1 MKKAISLSL
10 ALAVFT
16 GIGSVYLLPGVGYVV
31 IAAVIAVTILIA
43 LGKINKRYYPIYIFG
58 LSLSLLWQTSMLGV
72 HIVGVDIHTEYFVT
86 NQTIANG
93 WNLSW
98 INNSN
103 TSIVLGLITPTLNR
117 LGLNPI
123 WQFKAIF
130 PFVCA
135 FTPVILYYAF
145 KRVLGENRSF
155 FACLFFMTMPMF
167 TMEVVSMVKS
177 QWAYMFLALMVF
189 FITSTYKPWKKAL
202 GITLSAAGT
211 VFCHYAVGTIAIGY
225 LIGIFSLLAITNWGR
240 LRQLL
245 GQDRLPLRYV
255 GTVTVCA
262 VTIFCLYLGTM
273 GTGATLRTI
282 FQAGSSTAQ
291 IAEEIFTPDNDK
303 VTTPDLDATT
313 SDPDTTDPDIITIK
327 PTDPVMDS
335 YLEYTNPVASN
346 TYLDNQAPLVRAAI
360 GLDFW
365 RVSGWGKAFRVF
377 QYLSQ
382 LFLVIGLVIVLWKKG
397 CGFTA
402 EYTAGV
408 IASFVLLGACVFLPF
423 FTIALSPTRFYVTT
437 LFFISPLLI
446 IAIEQIGRRT
456 IKWVR

>member
-10 ALAVFT
+10 GLVVFT
-16 GIGSVYLLPGVGYVV
+16 GIGSVYLLPMVGYVV

-72 HIVGVDIHTEYFVT
+72 HIVGVDIHTEYFVV
-86 NQTIANG
+86 NQTITNG

-98 INNSN
+98 SNNSN
-103 TSIVLGLITPTLNR
+103 TSIVLGLITPTLAK
-117 LGLNPI
+117 LGINPV

-145 KRVLGENRSF
+145 KRVLGEKRSF

-167 TMEVVSMVKS
+167 TMEVVSIVKS

-189 FITSTYKPWKKAL
+189 FITSTYKPWKKVL
-202 GITLSAAGT
+202 GITLSVAGT
-211 VFCHYAVGTIAIGY
+211 VLCHYAVATIAIGY
-225 LIGIFSLLAITNWGR
+225 LIGISSLLTVTNWGR
-240 LRQLL
+240 LKQLL
-245 GQDRLPLRYV
+245 GQNRLPLRYT
-255 GTVTVCA
+255 GAVTVCA
-262 VTIFCLYLGTM
+262 VAIFCLYLGTM
-273 GTGATLRTI
+273 GGGATLKTI
-282 FQAGSSTAQ
+282 FAIGGSATK
-291 IAEEIFTPDNDK
+291 IAEEVF
-303 VTTPDLDATT
+303 T
-313 SDPDTTDPDIITIK
+313 SDPD
-327 PTDPVMDS
+327 VEG
-335 YLEYTNPVASN
+335 YLENTNPVASN

-365 RVSGWGKAFRVF
+365 RVSRWGKAFRVF

-382 LFLVIGLVIVLWKKG
+382 LFLVIGFVIVLWKKG
-397 CGFTA
+397 YGFTA

-408 IASFVLLGACVFLPF
+408 IASFILLEACVFLPF
-423 FTIALSPTRFYVTT
+423 FTMTLSPTRFYVTT

-456 IKWVR
+456 IKWVK

>member
-10 ALAVFT
+10 ALVTFT
-16 GIGSVYLLPGVGYVV
+16 GIGSVYLLPAVGYVV
-31 IAAVIAVTILIA
+31 IVAVIAVTILIA

-58 LSLSLLWQTSMLGV
+58 LSLSLLWQTSMLGI
-72 HIVGVDIHTEYFVT
+72 HIVGVDIHTEYFVA
-86 NQTIANG
+86 NQAIVNG
-93 WNLSW
+93 WNLNWS
-98 INNSN
+98 NNSN
-103 TSIVLGLITPTLNR
+103 TSIALGLITPTLNK
-117 LGLNPI
+117 LGINPI

-189 FITSTYKPWKKAL
+189 FTTSTYKPWKKAL

-225 LIGIFSLLAITNWGR
+225 LIGIFSLLAITNWGK

-245 GQDRLPLRYV
+245 GQNRLPLKYT
-255 GTVTVCA
+255 GTITICA
-262 VTIFCLYLGTM
+262 VAIFCLYLGTI
-273 GTGATLRTI
+273 GEGSTLRTI
-282 FQAGSSTAQ
+282 VNAGGSATR
-291 IAEEIFTPDNDK
+291 ITERVFTPSNNE
-303 VTTPDLDATT
+303 VTIPDSDITT
-313 SDPDTTDPDIITIK
+313 VK
-327 PTDPVMDS
+327 PTDPIIDS

-365 RVSGWGKAFRVF
+365 YVSGWGKAFRVF

-382 LFLVIGLVIVLWKKG
+382 LFLVIGCVLVLWKRG
-397 CGFTA
+397 YGFTS
-402 EYTAGV
+402 EYTSGV
-408 IASFVLLGACVFLPF
+408 IVSFILLGACVFIPF
-423 FTIALSPTRFYVTT
+423 FTITLSPTRFYATT
-437 LFFISPLLI
+437 LFFIAPLLI
-446 IAIEQIGRRT
+446 IAIEQMGKRIIEWIR
-456 IKWVR
+456 

>member
-16 GIGSVYLLPGVGYVV
+16 GVSSVYLLPGVGYVV

-43 LGKINKRYYPIYIFG
+43 LGKINKRHYPIYIFG
-58 LSLSLLWQTSMLGV
+58 LSLSLLWQTSMLGI
-72 HIVGVDIHTEYFVT
+72 HIVGVDIHTEYFVA

-98 INNSN
+98 SNNSN
-103 TSIVLGLITPTLNR
+103 TSIVLGLITPTLAK
-117 LGLNPI
+117 LGINPI

-130 PFVCA
+130 PLVCA

-145 KRVLGENRSF
+145 KRVIGENRSF

-177 QWAYMFLALMVF
+177 QWAYMFLASMVF
-189 FITSTYKPWKKAL
+189 FITSTYEPWKKAL

-225 LIGIFSLLAITNWGR
+225 LIGMFGLLTITNWDG
-240 LRQLL
+240 LRHLL
-245 GQDRLPLRYV
+245 GQDRLPLRYT
-255 GTVTVCA
+255 GA
-262 VTIFCLYLGTM
+262 VTICAIAIFCLYLGLL
-273 GTGATLRTI
+273 GGGSTLRTI
-282 FQAGSSTAQ
+282 FATGDSAITIVERVITS
-291 IAEEIFTPDNDK
+291 DNDK
-303 VTTPDLDATT
+303 VTTEVTTPDLTGPQVEDF
-313 SDPDTTDPDIITIK
+313 K
-327 PTDPVMDS
+327 EV
-335 YLEYTNPVASN
+335 TNPVASN
-346 TYLDNQAPLVRAAI
+346 TYLDSQAPLVRTAI

-365 RVSGWGKAFRVF
+365 RVSRWGKVFRVF

-382 LFLVIGLVIVLWKKG
+382 LFLVIGFAIVLWKRG
-397 CGFTA
+397 YGFTA

-408 IASFVLLGACVFLPF
+408 IASFMLLGACVFIPF
-423 FTIALSPTRFYVTT
+423 FTLALSPTRFYATT
-437 LFFISPLLI
+437 LFFVSPLLI

>member
-16 GIGSVYLLPGVGYVV
+16 GVGSVYLLPGVGYVV
-31 IAAVIAVTILIA
+31 IAAVIIFTVLVA
-43 LGKINKRYYPIYIFG
+43 LGKISKRYYPIYIFG
-58 LSLSLLWQTSMLGV
+58 LSLSLLWQTSMLGI

-86 NQTIANG
+86 NQSIANG

-98 INNSN
+98 SNNSN

-117 LGLNPI
+117 LGIDPV

-145 KRVLGENRSF
+145 KRLLGENRSF

-167 TMEVVSMVKS
+167 TMEVVSIVKS

-189 FITSTYKPWKKAL
+189 FVTSTYKPWKKAL
-202 GITLSAAGT
+202 GITLSVAGT

-225 LIGIFSLLAITNWGR
+225 LVGIFSLLAITNWGK

-245 GQDRLPLRYV
+245 GRDRLPLRYIGV
-255 GTVTVCA
+255 ATICG
-262 VTIFCLYLGTM
+262 VTIFGLYLGTI
-273 GTGATLRTI
+273 GQGSTLRTI
-282 FQAGSSTAQ
+282 FAAGDSAIKITKEVIVPGSGMV
-291 IAEEIFTPDNDK
+291 ITPGV
-303 VTTPDLDATT
+303 VTDIETP
-313 SDPDTTDPDIITIK
+313 K
-327 PTDPVMDS
+327 PTDSVVDC
-335 YLEYTNPVASN
+335 YKDFTNPVASN

-365 RVSGWGKAFRVF
+365 RVSVWGKVFRIF

-382 LFLVIGLVIVLWKKG
+382 LLLVAGLAIVLWKRG
-397 CGFTA
+397 YGFTS
-402 EYTAGV
+402 EYTAAI
-408 IASFVLLGACVFLPF
+408 IASFVLLGACIFIPF
-423 FTIALSPTRFYVTT
+423 FTMTLSPTRFYATT

-456 IKWVR
+456 IKWAR

>member
-16 GIGSVYLLPGVGYVV
+16 GVGSVYLLPAVGYVV

-58 LSLSLLWQTSMLGV
+58 LALSLLWQTSMLGI
-72 HIVGVDIHTEYFVT
+72 HIVGVDIHTEYFVA
-86 NQTIANG
+86 NQAIANG

-98 INNSN
+98 SNNSN
-103 TSIVLGLITPTLNR
+103 TSIVLGLITPTLNK
-117 LGLNPI
+117 LGISPV

-145 KRVLGENRSF
+145 KRVLGEKRSF

-177 QWAYMFLALMVF
+177 QWAYMFLASMVF

-225 LIGIFSLLAITNWGR
+225 LIGISSLLAITNWSK
-240 LRQLL
+240 LKQLL
-245 GQDRLPLRYV
+245 GRDRLPLRYT
-255 GTVTVCA
+255 GAATICA
-262 VTIFCLYLGTM
+262 ITIFCLYLGTIGQ
-273 GTGATLRTI
+273 GTTLKTI
-282 FQAGSSTAQ
+282 FATGDSAITV
-291 IAEEIFTPDNDK
+291 TRK
-303 VTTPDLDATT
+303 VITSNLDAAI
-313 SDPDTTDPDIITIK
+313 PDTTTPAPDTIAPK
-327 PTDPVMDS
+327 PTDPHIEAYEKV
-335 YLEYTNPVASN
+335 TNPVASN
-346 TYLDNQAPLVRAAI
+346 TYLDSQAPLVRAAI

-382 LFLVIGLVIVLWKKG
+382 LFLVIGLVTVLWKKG
-397 CGFTA
+397 YGFTA

-408 IASFVLLGACVFLPF
+408 ISSFVLLGACVFMPF
-423 FTIALSPTRFYVTT
+423 FTLTLSPTRFYATT